1 MSEPTIEFER
11 PTTELAS
18 FVAGLQLEDVPVET
32 RARAKQLLLDTFAC
46 AIAAGGGEELP
57 QIEAFADAL
66 GGGGEATVIGDG
78 RRRSLAA
85 ATLVNGYRVTA
96 ITVCDVYTPAHCH
109 VTPEVVPPLLGIAE
123 RDAKSGRDVLR
134 ALVGGLE
141 VATRAARGLDYAEF
155 RRRGWHAPGVVGP
168 FGGSAAVASLLG
180 LDETDT
186 RNALALAGSQSA
198 GTWAAW
204 GTPTVK
210 FHQARGAMSGLL
222 AGLLAAEGFRG
233 SDEVLTHPDGGIYTT
248 YAGGGN
254 PAATV
259 ERLGE
264 RWELMEISM
273 RLWPSGTPLQPVISA
288 LFALLGREAIDPFR
302 IERVTIGVPPHVHR
316 AHARFGVPNG
326 TFVAL
331 LSIPYVAAV
340 VLHDRAAWVPQ
351 FAADRYGDPELA
363 RFIEQHIELRV
374 DETLNVDGA
383 RVEVV
388 DRDGT
393 RHEAAV
399 DVARGHP
406 RDPITQ
412 AELEAKVRRCADD
425 VIGRRATQELIE
437 RVMAIEAES
446 SVRAI
451 LSLVRPEPARA

>member
-1 MSEPTIEFER
+1 MSEQTTASER

-18 FVAGLQLEDVPVET
+18 FVASLQLEDVPVET
-32 RARAKQLLLDTFAC
+32 RGRAKQLLLDTLAC

-66 GGGGEATVIGDG
+66 GGGDEATVIGDA

-96 ITVCDVYTPAHCH
+96 ITACDVYTPAHCH

-141 VATRAARGLDYAEF
+141 VATRTARGLNYAEF
-155 RRRGWHAPGVVGP
+155 RKRGWHAPGVVGP

-180 LDETDT
+180 LDGIET

-233 SDEVLTHPDGGIYTT
+233 SEEVLTHPDGGIYTT
-248 YAGGGN
+248 YAGGGD

-264 RWELMEISM
+264 QWELMQISM

-288 LFALLGREAIDPFR
+288 LFALIERDVIDPSR
-302 IERVTIGVPPHVHR
+302 IERVTISVPPHVHR
-316 AHARFGVPNG
+316 AHARFGVPDG
-326 TFVAL
+326 TFIAL
-331 LSIPYVAAV
+331 LSIPYVV
-340 VLHDRAAWVPQ
+340 SVILHDKAAWVAQ
-351 FAADRYGDPELA
+351 FAADRYRDPELA
-363 RFIEQHIELRV
+363 RFIEQRIELRA
-374 DETLNVDGA
+374 DETLKVDGA

-388 DRDGT
+388 DTDST
-393 RHEAAV
+393 RHAAEV
-399 DVARGHP
+399 DVAKGHP
-406 RDPITQ
+406 RDPITH

-425 VIGRRATQELIE
+425 VIGKSATQELIE

-446 SVRAI
+446 SVAAI
-451 LSLVRPEPARA
+451 LALVRPEHARA